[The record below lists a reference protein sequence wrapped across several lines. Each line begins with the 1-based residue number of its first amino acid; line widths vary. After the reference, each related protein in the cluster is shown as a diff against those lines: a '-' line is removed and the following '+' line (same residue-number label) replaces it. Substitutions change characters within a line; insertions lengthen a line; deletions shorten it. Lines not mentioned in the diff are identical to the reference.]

1 MKYSHILSAGFILF
15 LSSACTS
22 TKKMVSP
29 VESSEQSL
37 PVLPQSEIDIPIQI
51 YAPPVLQKAESA
63 INDEFTSEAWPN
75 YVQSGCD
82 FRYKFRFVRSGMT
95 VSCVN
100 NIIGVQFAGNYQVAG
115 SRCICS
121 MGKPVTP
128 WISGSCGFGKE
139 PMRKVNLNIKSQ
151 LQFLPAYHIHTST
164 RLAQMV
170 AYDKC
175 QVSLMA
181 TDVTAQIID
190 SIKSSLN
197 SFCAALD
204 STIAGLSLGNLIQ
217 LARERSFRK
226 TDLGKYGYFQLNP
239 QALRIGE
246 LNYAKD
252 SFSISA
258 GVSCKPE
265 ISSDSSSSGVLPP
278 LPPLKPGTNR
288 NEVSIYLNM
297 AYNYPFLSKILTDTL
312 LNKVFEFKGKT
323 IVVKKVDLAGIGN
336 QQVELKVNFAG
347 SNKVSVTLRGRPVLD
362 TARQTLTIQD
372 LSYSLESQD
381 LAIKIAKTLFKNKI
395 RKTLKGS
402 SYLDIGA
409 LIRSNLSEL
418 NKQTSRKM
426 NENISLVGNADQ
438 VKILGLLATKDKFL
452 MQGWLHGQFT
462 LIIRSV
468 P

>member
-1 MKYSHILSAGFILF
+1 MKYSHILSAGFILTF
-15 LSSACTS
+15 FFACTS
-22 TKKMVSP
+22 TKKMVRP

-37 PVLPQSEIDIPIQI
+37 PVLPTSEIDIPIKI

-63 INDEFTSEAWPN
+63 ITDEFTSEAWPN

-82 FRYKFRFVRSGMT
+82 FRYKFRFIRSGMT
-95 VSCVN
+95 VSCIN
-100 NIIGVQFAGNYQVAG
+100 NIIGVQFTGNYQVAG

-121 MGKPVTP
+121 MGMAVTP

-151 LQFLPAYHIHTST
+151 LQFLPAYRIRTST

-190 SIKSSLN
+190 SIKSSIN
-197 SFCAALD
+197 SFCAAFD
-204 STIAGLSLGNLIQ
+204 STVAGLSLGNFMQ

-239 QALRIGE
+239 LTLRIGE

-252 SFSISA
+252 SFLISA
-258 GVSCKPE
+258 GISCKPE
-265 ISSDSSSSGVLPP
+265 MTSDSSNSGVVPSLPP
-278 LPPLKPGTNR
+278 LQVGTNK
-288 NEVSIYLNM
+288 NEVSIFLNM
-297 AYNYPFLSKILTDTL
+297 AYDYPFLSKILTDTL

-323 IVVKKVDLAGIGN
+323 IVIKKVDLAGLGN
-336 QQVELKVNFAG
+336 QEIELKVDFAG
-347 SNKVSVTLRGRPVLD
+347 SNKGSVTLRGRPVLD
-362 TARQTLTIQD
+362 TARQSLTILD

-395 RKTLKGS
+395 RKTLKGN
-402 SYLDIGA
+402 SYLDIGS
-409 LIRSNLSEL
+409 LIKSNLAEL
-418 NKQTSRKM
+418 NKQISRKM
-426 NENISLVGNADQ
+426 NENTSLVGNADQ
-438 VKILGLLATKDKFL
+438 VKILGLLARKDKFL
-452 MQGWLHGQFT
+452 MQGWLHGQFS
-462 LIIRSV
+462 LIVRSV